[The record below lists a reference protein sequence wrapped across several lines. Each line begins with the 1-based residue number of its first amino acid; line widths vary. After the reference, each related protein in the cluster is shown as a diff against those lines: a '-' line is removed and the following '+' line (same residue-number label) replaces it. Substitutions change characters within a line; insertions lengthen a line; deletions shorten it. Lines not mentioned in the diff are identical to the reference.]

1 MRTIN
6 DLKEGDSI
14 WLRVQYGTTYRT
26 KEVRQ
31 ATVRHIVRDD
41 ELFSKLTSLRQDMM
55 RIIEF
60 DGASRIHYS
69 PEKGDTDVYSTNGIS
84 NVVLTYYTDKS
95 KLLADLEREKMK
107 LLEGIDALI
116 RQVK

>member
-1 MRTIN
+1 MKTIN

-14 WLRVQYGTTYRT
+14 WLRVQYGTTLRT

-41 ELFSKLTSLRQDMM
+41 ELFSKLTGLRQDMM

-69 PEKGDTDVYSTNGIS
+69 PEKGDTDVFIASGIS
-84 NVVLTYYTDKS
+84 GTQLTYYTDKS
-95 KLLADLEREKMK
+95 ILLADLEQEKMR
-107 LLEGIDALI
+107 LLEEVDTLI